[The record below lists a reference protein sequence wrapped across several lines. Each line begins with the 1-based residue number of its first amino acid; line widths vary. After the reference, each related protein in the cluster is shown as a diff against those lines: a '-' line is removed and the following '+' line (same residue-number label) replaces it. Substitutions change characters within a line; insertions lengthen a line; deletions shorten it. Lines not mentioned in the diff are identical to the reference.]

1 MENKIGINLKQYE
14 GVIVS
19 GSVIGDEVILG
30 TDSYVQNSQIGNY
43 CRIERRGMVFD
54 SIIRDYSY
62 TGFNSIIKN
71 SKVGKFCSISWGVSV
86 GGADHDYKR
95 FSSYPFKMMKI
106 CETGTDFFQ
115 ASCNI
120 GNDVWIGAGATI
132 LNGVTVGDGVVVG
145 AETVVTK
152 EVPPYAI
159 IVGNPGKVIRYR
171 FSDNMIDDLL
181 NIRWWDW
188 PKNVLLENI
197 EWLTEKQLDE
207 KMLERMKI
215 ISEII

>member
-86 GGADHDYKR
+86 GGQIMITK
-95 FSSYPFKMMKI
+95 
-106 CETGTDFFQ
+106 DFQ
-115 ASCNI
+115 
-120 GNDVWIGAGATI
+120 
-132 LNGVTVGDGVVVG
+132 
-145 AETVVTK
+145 
-152 EVPPYAI
+152 
-159 IVGNPGKVIRYR
+159 VIP
-171 FSDNMIDDLL
+171 L
-181 NIRWWDW
+181 
-188 PKNVLLENI
+188 K
-197 EWLTEKQLDE
+197 
-207 KMLERMKI
+207 
-215 ISEII
+215 